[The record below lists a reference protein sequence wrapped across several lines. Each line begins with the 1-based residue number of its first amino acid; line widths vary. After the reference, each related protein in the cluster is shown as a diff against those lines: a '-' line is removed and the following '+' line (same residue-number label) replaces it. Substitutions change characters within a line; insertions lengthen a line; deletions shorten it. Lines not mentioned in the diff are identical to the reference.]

1 MALLTILKF
10 PHPTLRAKAE
20 PVTDFGPELARL
32 AADMAET
39 MYVAPGVGLAAN
51 QIGVTRQILV
61 YDPAPAEDPAQRRY
75 HVLINPKIV
84 AAEGEE
90 VGEEGCLS
98 VREYCSEVKRAW
110 KIVVEAQ
117 DLQGQPLRIEAEDF
131 PARVLQHEIDH
142 LNGILFI
149 DRISALKRA
158 LYKKK
163 LKKLLQAEQEAEEAR
178 RDNE

>member
-10 PHPTLRAKAE
+10 PHPVLRAKAE

-32 AADMAET
+32 VADMADT
-39 MYVAPGVGLAAN
+39 MYAAPGVGLAAN
-51 QIGVTRQILV
+51 QIGVTRQLLV
-61 YDPAPAEDPAQRRY
+61 YDPEPDPEIRAYQ
-75 HVLINPKIV
+75 VVINPKIV
-84 AAEGEE
+84 VAEGEE

-117 DLQGQPLRIEAEDF
+117 DLAGRPLVIEAEDF
-131 PARVLQHEIDH
+131 PARILQHEIDH
-142 LNGILFI
+142 LHGVLFI

-158 LYKKK
+158 LYKKR
-163 LKKLLQAEQEAEEAR
+163 LKKMLQAEKEEQEEAQGL
-178 RDNE
+178 NG